1 MLQRNTS
8 GYSLSV
14 PSLDLGADV
23 PTDGEI
29 EHDELLAG
37 FAPVEPATK
46 PPADVKP
53 TSTAPDPAP
62 TTPEPVAPIR
72 GSVTTTAPEA

>member
-8 GYSLSV
+8 GYPLSV

-37 FAPVEPATK
+37 FAPVEPA
-46 PPADVKP
+46 DVKP

-72 GSVTTTAPEA
+72 GSVTNTAPEA